1 MTTKLIDSISAQATR
16 TLRELIMARHDAI
29 DALYPDVHS
38 SARLRAISDLHH
50 LCHEMGLDVNQVM
63 GFGRKTVAERTAR
76 AYAICHQDGAT
87 SATSATR
94 TPKDDAMAVLVE
106 RARVNPYAFLQRA
119 LKHVLATDTGYESFD
134 DKSPLGRAG
143 DILLIASYICRD
155 ESKLAAMATRTPA
168 QVAE

>member
-76 AYAICHQDGAT
+76 AYAPFQDRPLAAHGWISYRAKSPYGWIMIGAANDAGALKEARRSNETVQESDLQIWNGREYAPLAICHQDGAT

-94 TPKDDAMAVLVE
+94 TPVMC
-106 RARVNPYAFLQRA
+106 
-119 LKHVLATDTGYESFD
+119 
-134 DKSPLGRAG
+134 GR
-143 DILLIASYICRD
+143 
-155 ESKLAAMATRTPA
+155 
-168 QVAE
+168 